1 MSIAYNEVFSIV
13 GPASLFTCA
22 FSAKGDDFHNDT
34 NAIQTAL
41 DSLDRIGGGTLFFDR
56 GTYMVSTIRLG
67 KKTSLVGCGNG
78 ATIIKQIK
86 GTKADCVIVQ
96 AKSAALRISNL
107 SIVGNDS
114 NNGIIIENSRGGNEN
129 HPYLYTKDIKDGVPQ
144 PYKWMTID
152 DICIYHFGTGLH
164 AEQPGYNINIC
175 NSTFSHN
182 GIGVIMKCTDS
193 SIYNCFVTNN
203 NKSGLIL
210 TGSNIKVS
218 NIKSIWNGIGD
229 APNSAAIAVV
239 GSRNQLINCETQDN
253 YCKGFVIKGQ
263 YNLLSNCMSN
273 TDGYFAE
280 PKMYNPSIKACGFLI
295 GGLYNSFSNCL
306 VTSYTEKFGA
316 VFHSPVIVEESVAN
330 YYPDVF
336 ENIKILVAKD
346 MQFFHEPYK
355 NVETLS
361 SKGNIVNA
369 CIERLGGNHYFVSTQ
384 KKSNTIKDISCQ
396 ISSLGMLVDY
406 KCFGEDGQIMEM
418 GGDERFTLGIDKK
431 KICLKMVNKCIAE
444 LPLDDD
450 AVLNQ
455 DDMRLVVLFSNR
467 GGNRTISLTCYEKT
481 AQRGWI
487 KKEVIQELD
496 GSVSRNSP
504 KVDLRIGDANVAI
517 KRFVITNTP
526 LPESV
531 FLPYSNTNRIYDSA
545 LVYIDADSYLQ

>member
-1 MSIAYNEVFSIV
+1 MSIAYNETFSIM
-13 GPASLFTCA
+13 GSGRLLPCA
-22 FSAKGDDFHNDT
+22 FGARGDGYHNDT

-41 DSLDRIGGGTLFFDR
+41 DSLDRIGGGTLYFDS

-86 GTKADCVIVQ
+86 GTKADCVVVQ

-114 NNGIIIENSRGGNEN
+114 YNGIIIENSKGGNEN
-129 HPYLYTKDIKDGVPQ
+129 HPYLYSKDIKDGVPQ

-164 AEQPGYNINIC
+164 VEQPGYNINIC

-182 GIGVIMKCTDS
+182 GTGVIMKCTDS

-280 PKMYNPSIKACGFLI
+280 PKKYNPSIKACGFWI
-295 GGLYNSFSNCL
+295 SGLYNSFSNCL

-316 VFHSPVIVEESVAN
+316 VFHSPVIVEESVAS
-330 YYPDVF
+330 YYPNVF

-355 NVETLS
+355 NVEALS
-361 SKGNIVNA
+361 SKGNIANA
-369 CIERLGGNHYFVSTQ
+369 RIESFDDNRYFVSTQ
-384 KKSNTIKDISCQ
+384 KKNNTIKDISCQ
-396 ISSLGMLVDY
+396 ISNLGMLIDY
-406 KCFGEDGQIMEM
+406 KCFGEDGQIMEID
-418 GGDERFTLGIDKK
+418 GDERYTLGIEKK
-431 KICLKMVNKCIAE
+431 KICLKLANKCIAE
-444 LPLDDD
+444 LSLDDD

-455 DDMRLVVLFSNR
+455 DDMRLIVLFSNK
-467 GGNRTISLTCYEKT
+467 GDKRTVFLSCYEKT
-481 AQRGWI
+481 AWRGWI
-487 KKEVIQELD
+487 KKVVRQDLD
-496 GSVSRNSP
+496 KSVCQKFK
-504 KVDLRIGDANVAI
+504 KVDLRIGDADVPI
-517 KRFVITNTP
+517 KRFVITNNS

-545 LVYIDADSYLQ
+545 LVYFDADSYLQ